1 MLLMNESRPYFL
13 YIEDDVEDV
22 ELLKLALA
30 DSQFDFDIVHLS
42 TGVDALNFLQECKQY
57 SRFPEL
63 IFLDV
68 NLSKMDGKETLVC
81 LKADKDIARIPL
93 TILSTSNLDSDIS
106 YFRKFQIPY
115 IVKPGDVNRFK
126 DELSEVMKG
135 LLAFDVDFIASR
147 KKTDA
152 A

>member
-1 MLLMNESRPYFL
+1 MLLKDESRPYFL
-13 YIEDDVEDV
+13 YIEDDIEDV
-22 ELLKLALA
+22 ELLKVALA
-30 DSQFDFDIVHLS
+30 DSQFDFDIVHLT
-42 TGVDALNFLQECKQY
+42 TGVEALNFLQECKQY

-93 TILSTSNLDSDIS
+93 TILSTSNLDTDIS
-106 YFRKFQIPY
+106 YFRKFQVPY
-115 IVKPGDVNRFK
+115 IVKPGDVSRFK
-126 DELSEVMKG
+126 EELSEVMKG
-135 LLAFDVDFIASR
+135 LLAFDVDFFASR
-147 KKTDA
+147 KRTDA